1 MDIWSDEYKKY
12 YKEGKNNINGNNI
25 EIYINNKK
33 IEFNYKY
40 KSNEK
45 GEIKAKFIFNKLL
58 TSTFCMFRDC
68 SSLISIDLSSFNTTN
83 VNNMS
88 SMFDGCS
95 SLKSID
101 LSSFNTT
108 NVKDMS
114 SMFWKC
120 SSLKSI
126 DLSSFNTTNVNVNN
140 MANMFYECSSLKKE
154 NVKINKSESK
164 ILSQLNI
171 DL

>member
-1 MDIWSDEYKKY
+1 
-12 YKEGKNNINGNNI
+12 
-25 EIYINNKK
+25 
-33 IEFNYKY
+33 
-40 KSNEK
+40 
-45 GEIKAKFIFNKLL
+45 
-58 TSTFCMFRDC
+58 MFRDC

-95 SLKSID
+95 SL
-101 LSSFNTT
+101 T
-108 NVKDMS
+108 
-114 SMFWKC
+114 
-120 SSLKSI
+120 SI

-164 ILSQLNI
+164 ILSQLNE
-171 DL
+171 DLK